1 MNGFFN
7 AEALEALQEAYK
19 LQLTPDEM
27 DIDTVTGLPTNQVS
41 NTSPWHGQV
50 ELWKYPNGVVPQ
62 AKNEI
67 HYLHD
72 DEDQDEE
79 IYDDDDEEIYDD
91 DDDSIDSG
99 YGVDPEELGEEAD
112 DEDAAEMSEEE
123 VEALIADL
131 LEEG

>member
-1 MNGFFN
+1 
-7 AEALEALQEAYK
+7 
-19 LQLTPDEM
+19 M
-27 DIDTVTGLPTNQVS
+27 DIDDVTGLPTNQVS

-50 ELWKYPNGVVPQ
+50 EMWKYPNGMVPQ

-79 IYDDDDEEIYDD
+79 IYDDDD
-91 DDDSIDSG
+91 SIDSG
-99 YGVDPEELGEEAD
+99 YGSDPDELEKETYDEIEESD
-112 DEDAAEMSEEE
+112 AEMSEEE

>member
-1 MNGFFN
+1 
-7 AEALEALQEAYK
+7 
-19 LQLTPDEM
+19 M

-50 ELWKYPNGVVPQ
+50 ELWRYPNGVVPQ
-62 AKNEI
+62 AENEI

-79 IYDDDDEEIYDD
+79 IYDDDD
-91 DDDSIDSG
+91 DDSIDSG
-99 YGVDPEELGEEAD
+99 YGVDPEALGEEAD

>member
-1 MNGFFN
+1 MNGFFST
-7 AEALEALQEAYK
+7 EALEALQEAYK
-19 LQLTPDEM
+19 LQLTPEEM
-27 DIDTVTGLPTNQVS
+27 DIDDVTGLPTNQVS

-50 ELWKYPNGVVPQ
+50 EMWKYPNGMVPQ

-79 IYDDDDEEIYDD
+79 IYDDDD
-91 DDDSIDSG
+91 SIDSG
-99 YGVDPEELGEEAD
+99 YGSDPDELEKETYDEIEESD
-112 DEDAAEMSEEE
+112 AEMSEEE

>member
-1 MNGFFN
+1 MNGFFST
-7 AEALEALQEAYK
+7 EALEALQEAYK
-19 LQLTPDEM
+19 LQLTPEEM
-27 DIDTVTGLPTNQVS
+27 DIDDVTGLPTNQVS

-50 ELWKYPNGVVPQ
+50 EMWKYPNGVVPQ

-72 DEDQDEE
+72 DEDQGEE
-79 IYDDDDEEIYDD
+79 VYDDDD

-99 YGVDPEELGEEAD
+99 YGVDPEELGEDAN

>member
-1 MNGFFN
+1 MNGFFST
-7 AEALEALQEAYK
+7 EALEALQEAYK
-19 LQLTPDEM
+19 LQLTPEEM
-27 DIDTVTGLPTNQVS
+27 DIDDVTGLPTNQVS

-50 ELWKYPNGVVPQ
+50 EMWKYPNGVVPQ

-79 IYDDDDEEIYDD
+79 IYDDDD
-91 DDDSIDSG
+91 SIDSG
-99 YGVDPEELGEEAD
+99 YGSDPDELEKETYDEIEESD
-112 DEDAAEMSEEE
+112 AEMSEEE

>member
-19 LQLTPDEM
+19 LQLTPEEM
-27 DIDTVTGLPTNQVS
+27 DIDEVTGLPTNQVS

-50 ELWKYPNGVVPQ
+50 EMWKYPNGVVPQ

-79 IYDDDDEEIYDD
+79 MEDDE
-91 DDDSIDSG
+91 DSIDSG
-99 YGVDPEELGEEAD
+99 YGSDPEELEEETY
-112 DEDAAEMSEEE
+112 DEIEESDSEMSEEE

>member
-19 LQLTPDEM
+19 LQLTPEEM

-41 NTSPWHGQV
+41 NTSPWHGEV
-50 ELWKYPNGVVPQ
+50 ELWRYPNGVVPQ

-79 IYDDDDEEIYDD
+79 IYDDD